1 MRTRKPL
8 VEGVDF
14 TISSGNIWAD
24 LGYPDAE
31 EMLAKAEL
39 VMEINRIIRARRL
52 TQAQAAA
59 VMGIDQPKV
68 SNLLR
73 GRFRGYS
80 LHKLLEFLASLGRD
94 VEIVISRQRRSRVA
108 GRIRVRMG

>member
-1 MRTRKPL
+1 MTTRKPL

-14 TISSGNIWAD
+14 TVGSSNIWAD

-31 EMLAKAEL
+31 EMLAKAGL
-39 VMEINRIIRARRL
+39 VREITRIIRARRI

-59 VMGIDQPKV
+59 LMGIDQPKV

-80 LHKLLEFLASLGRD
+80 LHRLLEFLTHLGRD

-108 GRIRVRMG
+108 GRIRVRVS